1 MTFVLTLVVQLVN
14 STRRTHTRITQL
26 GSRVMDNAQMTSE
39 LQLTLRGYQML
50 SERQYRLLQTHV
62 IRLNN
67 SLQDLQEDVG
77 NLVHRNVSPLAFSIS
92 VCRLPFSLL
101 SVRLVSPLVFSVSV
115 SFTVQSSFCPSR
127 KFKAL
132 LSVCLVSP

>member
-1 MTFVLTLVVQLVN
+1 MTSVLTLVVQLVN

-77 NLVHRNVSPLAFSIS
+77 NLVHRNVSPLASIS
-92 VCRLPFSLL
+92 VCRLLSSLL
-101 SVRLVSPLVFSVSV
+101 SVRLVSPLAFSISV

>member
-1 MTFVLTLVVQLVN
+1 MTSVLTLVVQLVN

-77 NLVHRNVSPLAFSIS
+77 NLVHRNVSPLASIS
-92 VCRLPFSLL
+92 VCRLLSSLL
-101 SVRLVSPLVFSVSV
+101 SVRLVSYLAFSISV